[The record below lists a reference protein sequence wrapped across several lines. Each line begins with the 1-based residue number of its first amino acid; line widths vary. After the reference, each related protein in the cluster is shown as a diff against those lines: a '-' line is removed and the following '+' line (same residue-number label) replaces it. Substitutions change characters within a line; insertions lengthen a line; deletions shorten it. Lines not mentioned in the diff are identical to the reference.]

1 MKRMLI
7 NATHAEEVRVALITG
22 HRLYDFDLENRTR
35 EQKKANIYKGHV
47 TRVEP
52 SLEAVFVE
60 YGAGRQGFLSMREI
74 ANSYYKADPRQ
85 TSNIRELITEGTEL
99 LVQVEKEE
107 RGNKGA
113 ALSTFIS
120 LAGRYLVLMPN
131 NPKGGGISR
140 QISGA
145 VRDELKEMLA
155 SLNVPRGM
163 SVIVRTAGIGR
174 TQEELQLDLQHLL
187 DLWSQIQ
194 TTSNSGPSPMLVH
207 QEAGVVTRAIRDY
220 LRDDVTEILIDNEQ
234 AFNEAYNFVKA
245 VMPNQL
251 DKLQTYTLN
260 EPLFAHF
267 GIESQIQTAYE
278 REVKLPA
285 GGSIVIDQ
293 TEALV
298 SIDIN
303 SAKSTRGHDVEETAL
318 STNLEAAEEIARQ
331 LRLRDIGGLVVIDFI
346 DMTKERNQRMV
357 EAKLREATQS
367 DRARIQFGQLSRF
380 GLMEM
385 SRQRLRP
392 SLEEATG
399 YVCPRCH
406 GTGMVRDLRSLSL
419 SIMRKVEEIALK
431 ERHGE
436 VQVEVPVE
444 IAAFLLN
451 EKRHT
456 LVYLE
461 QSSSVRVTVLP
472 HPHLETPHYQ
482 ISYNPEG
489 FAPSSYER
497 IETTRLSE
505 KQLGYASSEWHL
517 EEETPAAAIRPAAAP
532 ADKNKA
538 KPATVAATKAAPA
551 EVVARPAVAT
561 PSSSPCAWLENL
573 FVQKQ
578 ASTTDQ
584 ARTANNAA
592 AAIEQMI
599 NNGAVSRGQFGQI
612 NPQAASAEQN
622 NAYLSPAHAKAE
634 PRDYAEKTAE
644 KSADKDDRNQ
654 RNNKKRSK
662 YKDPRDNA
670 QDQTAQNDDNR
681 LERQDNR
688 QDNRNERQ
696 DNRNERQDN
705 RQDNR
710 NERLDSR
717 QDNRNE
723 RLDSRNERQDSRQDN
738 RNERLDNRQDNRNE
752 RQDNRQDNRNE
763 RQDNRQDNRNER
775 QDNRQDNRNERQ
787 DNRPEQ
793 QKRQPRRPQG
803 NDQSFESTVE
813 GSVPRRERNN
823 QPRPQRP
830 TRQRDQSVLNDQA
843 SAAVEVATIIEPST
857 ALTVELVDA
866 PRQNTT
872 TSAMLINIDQQQ
884 SEIVALDPVV
894 APQSQPARKAATQ
907 KSAATTVEPTQT
919 AVEANVVADAD
930 VVEVQAHVAEQQ
942 PVRRA
947 SNDPRSRSRQRQAQK
962 TAAKANPATVK
973 INPSQ
978 VPTLAQH
985 TVGSLIRHVYG
996 EDCSVLI
1003 EQFGLIPT
1011 FNRALIKFTDEYAAT
1026 AAAPVQSQ
1034 VVVDDAQPVT
1044 RDVAV
1049 AKAKP
1054 EAEPAAVLDL
1064 TPPQPSADTRVA
1076 NDPRERRRLAK
1087 MAAEQAFEQAKLA
1100 HTQADNAKVE
1110 ATTAQ
1115 NAEVAEPEATV
1126 VDTAVVAD
1134 STSSEAELVAV
1145 ADSTTVQ
1152 AVVEAPVAAPVVVES
1167 VEAAPAVAPVE
1178 AEVPVEAEA
1187 TVAPVA
1193 SAPAPVESEIA
1204 PTKAVEAK
1212 APSTAAEKA
1221 KITKAAA
1228 AKAKAQ
1234 EQQAD
1239 LALST
1244 PEGDE
1249 SKDAEADKPV
1259 RPRRPRGR
1267 PPKKATTPTAE

>member
-140 QISGA
+140 QISGS
-145 VRDELKEMLA
+145 VREELKEMLA

-174 TQEELQLDLQHLL
+174 SQEELQLDLQHLL
-187 DLWSQIQ
+187 DLWTRIQ
-194 TTSNSGPSPMLVH
+194 STSNSGPSPMLVH

-220 LRDDVTEILIDNEQ
+220 LRDDVAEILIDSEQ
-234 AFNEAYNFVKA
+234 AYNEAYNFVKA

-251 DKLQTYTLN
+251 DKLKTYTLN

-267 GIESQIQTAYE
+267 AIESQIQTAYE

-318 STNLEAAEEIARQ
+318 NTNLEAAEEIARQ

-419 SIMRKVEEIALK
+419 SIMRKVEEIALR
-431 ERHGE
+431 ERQGE

-451 EKRHT
+451 EKRHS

-461 QSSSVRVTVLP
+461 QTSNVRVTVLP
-472 HPHLETPHYQ
+472 HPHLETPHYE
-482 ISYNPEG
+482 ISFNPEG
-489 FAPSSYER
+489 FAPTSYER
-497 IETTRLSE
+497 TEATRNSE
-505 KQLGYASSEWHL
+505 KELGYESSEWHL
-517 EEETPAAAIRPAAAP
+517 EEEQQQALQAQAPAQQDKNAKRKNNAAAQQNAP
-532 ADKNKA
+532 Q
-538 KPATVAATKAAPA
+538 KAAPVQA
-551 EVVARPAVAT
+551 QV
-561 PSSSPCAWLENL
+561 PSTSPCAWLENL

-578 ASTTDQ
+578 AATIDQ
-584 ARTANNAA
+584 SRTANNAA
-592 AAIEQMI
+592 AAIEQMV
-599 NNGAVSRGQFGQI
+599 NGGAVSRGQFGQVSHTA
-612 NPQAASAEQN
+612 PVAVETRPVADT
-622 NAYLSPAHAKAE
+622 NAYLSHSPVAKQE
-634 PRDYAEKTAE
+634 VTAE
-644 KSADKDDRNQ
+644 RQQDKEDRPQ
-654 RNNKKRSK
+654 RNNKKNRNK
-662 YKDPRDNA
+662 PRDNRE
-670 QDQTAQNDDNR
+670 QLQEHNVIEEVVQVSRHEQR
-681 LERQDNR
+681 LERNENSRQDRPERHDNAR
-688 QDNRNERQ
+688 VDNRNERQ
-696 DNRNERQDN
+696 ERSDNQRPERNDRQERQD
-705 RQDNR
+705 R
-710 NERLDSR
+710 NENTRPDTR
-717 QDNRNE
+717 EQK
-723 RLDSRNERQDSRQDN
+723 SRNPKRQQQN
-738 RNERLDNRQDNRNE
+738 
-752 RQDNRQDNRNE
+752 
-763 RQDNRQDNRNER
+763 
-775 QDNRQDNRNERQ
+775 
-787 DNRPEQ
+787 EQ
-793 QKRQPRRPQG
+793 QFDVQAEQA
-803 NDQSFESTVE
+803 
-813 GSVPRRERNN
+813 VPRRERNA
-823 QPRPQRP
+823 QRP
-830 TRQRDQSVLNDQA
+830 NRPNRHRDPSVLNDQA
-843 SAAVEVATIIEPST
+843 VATPAVVATQQPKVDLVDVPRNADLTT
-857 ALTVELVDA
+857 ALVVNVDQA
-866 PRQNTT
+866 
-872 TSAMLINIDQQQ
+872 Q
-884 SEIVALDPVV
+884 SEIIALTPTQAAPVPAQVTPTVV
-894 APQSQPARKAATQ
+894 AQRPVEAPRAVAQAAPA
-907 KSAATTVEPTQT
+907 VD
-919 AVEANVVADAD
+919 AVET
-930 VVEVQAHVAEQQ
+930 VQATVAPTAQQ
-942 PVRRA
+942 PVQRA
-947 SNDPRSRSRQRQAQK
+947 SNDPRSRRRNKHRDQK
-962 TAAKANPATVK
+962 AKVETPK

-978 VPTLAQH
+978 VPTLSQH
-985 TVGSLIRHVYG
+985 TVSSLIRHVYG
-996 EDCSVLI
+996 DDCSVLI

-1011 FNRALIKFTDEYAAT
+1011 FNRALQKFTDAYVAT
-1026 AAAPVQSQ
+1026 LVAQSAEPVEEKK
-1034 VVVDDAQPVT
+1034 PVT
-1044 RDVAV
+1044 RDAV
-1049 AKAKP
+1049 IAKVKV
-1054 EAEPAAVLDL
+1054 EAEPAPVLDL
-1064 TPPQPSADTRVA
+1064 TPPKPVSTSRVA

-1087 MAAEQAFEQAKLA
+1087 LAAEQAKQAKLEELSA
-1100 HTQADNAKVE
+1100 EQASTQP
-1110 ATTAQ
+1110 ATT
-1115 NAEVAEPEATV
+1115 EPVVTTETV
-1126 VDTAVVAD
+1126 ESVVKP
-1134 STSSEAELVAV
+1134 
-1145 ADSTTVQ
+1145 
-1152 AVVEAPVAAPVVVES
+1152 VEAPVAET
-1167 VEAAPAVAPVE
+1167 AVATTPE
-1178 AEVPVEAEA
+1178 AEVAPALVTPEAEKTEAPATDTPVVEVEAVEHA
-1187 TVAPVA
+1187 TEVKPVA
-1193 SAPAPVESEIA
+1193 AKKSE
-1204 PTKAVEAK
+1204 AVDA
-1212 APSTAAEKA
+1212 
-1221 KITKAAA
+1221 
-1228 AKAKAQ
+1228 
-1234 EQQAD
+1234 
-1239 LALST
+1239 
-1244 PEGDE
+1244 
-1249 SKDAEADKPV
+1249 KDASQDDAELSDEDKPV

-1267 PPKKATTPTAE
+1267 PPKKANPTAE